1 MISLGG
7 SSRQSLAAL
16 RVALDGALKSASASD
31 CSHLSADLFNALNA
45 LESSAG
51 LRRAL
56 TDPARDAASK
66 SALVNDL
73 FGKSIKGSA
82 LTIITSAAGL
92 RWSAPSNFAD
102 AIEQIAAEAEAA
114 AANAD
119 GKLDGVQ
126 DELFVFSKAL
136 IENPELRAALTNN
149 GDTLARKVELIKN
162 IFGSKFSPS
171 TIKLINQVVSGRSG
185 RSIEKVLSAHIHAVT
200 ARRNRVNAFVKS
212 SIALTSAQQ
221 EKLTSSLTKKIGQ
234 SVHLNIDIDP
244 SVIGGVSVRF
254 GDEVI
259 DGTIKNRLAE
269 ASRTLVS

>member
-16 RVALDGALKSASASD
+16 RVSLDGALKGASAGD
-31 CSHLSADLFNALNA
+31 CSHLSADLFSALGA

-82 LTIITSAAGL
+82 LTLITAAAGL

-102 AIEQIAAEAEAA
+102 AIEQIAVESEAA
-114 AANAD
+114 AANAEN
-119 GKLDGVQ
+119 KLDGVQ
-126 DELFVFSKAL
+126 DELFAFSKAL
-136 IENPELRAALTNN
+136 IENPELRSALTNS
-149 GDTLARKVELIKN
+149 GDTLARKVELVKN
-162 IFGSKFSPS
+162 IFGSKFSAS
-171 TIKLINQVVSGRSG
+171 TIKLVNQVVTGRSG

-221 EKLTSSLTKKIGQ
+221 EKLVSSLTSKIGQ

>member
-16 RVALDGALKSASASD
+16 RVALDGALKGASAGD
-31 CSHLSADLFNALNA
+31 CSHLSADLFNALGA

-66 SALVNDL
+66 SALVSDL
-73 FGKSIKGSA
+73 FGKSIKGPA
-82 LTIITSAAGL
+82 LALITTAAGL
-92 RWSAPSNFAD
+92 RWSAPADFAD

-114 AANAD
+114 AANAEN
-119 GKLDGVQ
+119 KLDQVQ
-126 DELFVFSKAL
+126 DELFAFSKSL

-149 GDTLARKVELIKN
+149 GDTLVRKVELVKN
-162 IFGSKFSPS
+162 IFASKFGTS
-171 TIKLINQVVSGRSG
+171 TIKLVNQIVSGRSG

-212 SIALTSAQQ
+212 SIALTSTQQ
-221 EKLTSSLTKKIGQ
+221 EKLASSLTKKIGQ
-234 SVHLNIDIDP
+234 SVHLNIDIDKT
-244 SVIGGVSVRF
+244 VIGGISVRF

>member
-16 RVALDGALKSASASD
+16 RVSLDAALKGASAGD
-31 CSHLSADLFNALNA
+31 CSHLSADLFSALVA
-45 LESSAG
+45 LETSAG

-56 TDPARDAASK
+56 TDPARDAKSK
-66 SALVNDL
+66 GTLVSDL
-73 FGKSIKGSA
+73 FGKTIKGGA
-82 LTIITSAAGL
+82 LDLISIAASL
-92 RWSAPSNFAD
+92 RWSTPSDFAD
-102 AIEQIAAEAEAA
+102 AIEQIAVEAQAA
-114 AANAD
+114 AANAEN
-119 GKLDGVQ
+119 KLDAVQ
-126 DELFVFSKAL
+126 DELFAFGKAL
-136 IENPELRAALTNN
+136 IENPDLRAALTSSS
-149 GDTLARKVELIKN
+149 DTAERKAELAKN
-162 IFGSKFSPS
+162 IFGSKFSNA
-171 TIKLINQVVSGRSG
+171 TTNLINQIVSGRSG
-185 RSIEKVLSAHIHAVT
+185 RSIEKTLAAHIHAVT

-212 SIALTSAQQ
+212 SIALTSGQQ
-221 EKLTSSLTKKIGQ
+221 EKLVNSLTKKIGQ

>member
-16 RVALDGALKSASASD
+16 RVALDGALKGASAGD
-31 CSHLSADLFNALNA
+31 CSHLSADLFNALGA

-66 SALVNDL
+66 SALVSDL
-73 FGKSIKGSA
+73 FGKSIKGPA
-82 LTIITSAAGL
+82 LALITTAAGL
-92 RWSAPSNFAD
+92 RWSAPADFAD

-114 AANAD
+114 AANAEN
-119 GKLDGVQ
+119 KLDQVQ
-126 DELFVFSKAL
+126 DELFAFSKSL

-149 GDTLARKVELIKN
+149 GDTLVRKVELVKN
-162 IFGSKFSPS
+162 IFGSKFGIS
-171 TIKLINQVVSGRSG
+171 TIKLVNQVVSGRSG

-212 SIALTSAQQ
+212 SIALTSTQQ
-221 EKLTSSLTKKIGQ
+221 EKLASSLTKKIGQ
-234 SVHLNIDIDP
+234 SVHLNIDIDKT
-244 SVIGGVSVRF
+244 VIGGISVRF

>member
-16 RVALDGALKSASASD
+16 RVALDGALKGASAGD
-31 CSHLSADLFNALNA
+31 CSHLSADLFNALGA

-66 SALVNDL
+66 SALVSDL
-73 FGKSIKGSA
+73 FGKSIKGPA
-82 LTIITSAAGL
+82 LALITTAAGL
-92 RWSAPSNFAD
+92 RWSAPADFAD

-114 AANAD
+114 AANAEN
-119 GKLDGVQ
+119 KLDQVQ
-126 DELFVFSKAL
+126 DELFAFSKSL

-149 GDTLARKVELIKN
+149 GDTLVRKVELVKN
-162 IFGSKFSPS
+162 IFGSKFGIS
-171 TIKLINQVVSGRSG
+171 TIKLVNQVVSGRSG

-221 EKLTSSLTKKIGQ
+221 EKLASSLTKKIGQ
-234 SVHLNIDIDP
+234 SVHLNIDIDK
-244 SVIGGVSVRF
+244 SLIGGISVRF

>member
-16 RVALDGALKSASASD
+16 RVALDGALKSASAGD
-31 CSHLSADLFNALNA
+31 CSHLSADLFNALGA

-66 SALVNDL
+66 SALVSDL
-73 FGKSIKGSA
+73 FGKSIKGPA
-82 LTIITSAAGL
+82 LALITTAAGL
-92 RWSAPSNFAD
+92 RWSAPADFAD

-114 AANAD
+114 AANAEN
-119 GKLDGVQ
+119 KLDQVQ
-126 DELFVFSKAL
+126 DELFAFSKSL

-149 GDTLARKVELIKN
+149 GDTLVRKVELVKN
-162 IFGSKFSPS
+162 IFGSKFGTS
-171 TIKLINQVVSGRSG
+171 TIKLVNQIVSGRSG

-221 EKLTSSLTKKIGQ
+221 EKLASSLTKKIGQ
-234 SVHLNIDIDP
+234 SVHLNIDIDKT
-244 SVIGGVSVRF
+244 VIGGISVRF

>member
-16 RVALDGALKSASASD
+16 RVALDGALKGASAGD
-31 CSHLSADLFNALNA
+31 CSHLSEDLFNALGA

-66 SALVNDL
+66 SALVSDL
-73 FGKSIKGSA
+73 FGKSIKGPA
-82 LTIITSAAGL
+82 LALITTAAGL
-92 RWSAPSNFAD
+92 RWSAPADFAD

-114 AANAD
+114 AANAEN
-119 GKLDGVQ
+119 KLDQVQ
-126 DELFVFSKAL
+126 DELFAFSKSL

-149 GDTLARKVELIKN
+149 GDTLVRKVELVKN
-162 IFGSKFSPS
+162 IFGSKFGTS
-171 TIKLINQVVSGRSG
+171 TIKLVNQIVSGRSG

-221 EKLTSSLTKKIGQ
+221 EKLASSLTKKIGQ
-234 SVHLNIDIDP
+234 SVHLNIDIDKT
-244 SVIGGVSVRF
+244 VIGGLSVRF

>member
-16 RVALDGALKSASASD
+16 RVALDGALKGASAGD
-31 CSHLSADLFNALNA
+31 CSHLSADLFNALGA

-66 SALVNDL
+66 SALVSDL
-73 FGKSIKGSA
+73 FGKSIKGPA
-82 LTIITSAAGL
+82 LALITTAAGL
-92 RWSAPSNFAD
+92 RWSAPADFAD

-114 AANAD
+114 AANAEN
-119 GKLDGVQ
+119 KLDQVQ
-126 DELFVFSKAL
+126 DELFAFSKSL

-149 GDTLARKVELIKN
+149 GDTLVRKVELVKN
-162 IFGSKFSPS
+162 IFGSKFGIS
-171 TIKLINQVVSGRSG
+171 TIKLVNQVVSGRSG

-212 SIALTSAQQ
+212 SIALTSTQQ
-221 EKLTSSLTKKIGQ
+221 EKLASSLTKKIGQ
-234 SVHLNIDIDP
+234 SVHLNIDIDKTL
-244 SVIGGVSVRF
+244 IGGISVRF

>member
-1 MISLGG
+1 MITLGG

-16 RVALDGALKSASASD
+16 RVALDGALNGASAGD
-31 CSHLSADLFNALNA
+31 CSHLSADLFNVLGG

-56 TDPARDAASK
+56 TDPARDSASK
-66 SALVNDL
+66 SSLVSDL

-82 LTIITSAAGL
+82 LILITNAAGM
-92 RWSAPSNFAD
+92 RWSAPADFAD
-102 AIEQIAAEAEAA
+102 AIEQIAVEAEAA
-114 AANAD
+114 AANAEN
-119 GKLDGVQ
+119 KLDQVQ
-126 DELFVFSKAL
+126 DELFAFSKSL
-136 IENPELRAALTNN
+136 IENPDLRAALTNN
-149 GDTLARKVELIKN
+149 SDTLIRKVELVKN
-162 IFGSKFSPS
+162 IFGSKFGSS
-171 TIKLINQVVSGRSG
+171 TIKLVNQVVSGRSG
-185 RSIEKVLSAHIHAVT
+185 RSIEKVLSAYIHAVT

-212 SIALTSAQQ
+212 SIALTSVQQ

-234 SVHLNIDIDP
+234 SVHLNIDIDMT
-244 SVIGGVSVRF
+244 VIGGISVRF

>member
-7 SSRQSLAAL
+7 SSRQSMATL
-16 RVALDGALKSASASD
+16 RVALDGALKGASSSD
-31 CSHLSADLFNALNA
+31 CSRLSNELFTSLGA

-66 SALVNDL
+66 SALVADL
-73 FGKSIKGSA
+73 FKSSLKGAS
-82 LTIITSAAGL
+82 LELVTKAATL
-92 RWSAPSNFAD
+92 RWSAPGDLAD
-102 AIEQIAAEAEAA
+102 AVEQIAVEAEAG
-114 AANAD
+114 AANSD
-119 GKLDGVQ
+119 NKLDLVQ
-126 DELFVFSKAL
+126 DELFAFSKTL
-136 IENPELRAALTNN
+136 IENPELRTAFTTNS
-149 GDTLARKVELIKN
+149 DTLDRKLELAKS
-162 IFGSKFSPS
+162 IFGAKYSEF
-171 TIKLINQVVSGRSG
+171 TNRLIAQCVSGRSG
-185 RSIEKVLSAHIHAVT
+185 RSIEKTLSSFIHAVT

-212 SIALTSAQQ
+212 SIALNSAQQ
-221 EKLTSSLTKKIGQ
+221 EKLVSSLTKKIGQ
-234 SVHLNIDIDP
+234 SVHLNVEIDP

>member
-16 RVALDGALKSASASD
+16 RVALDGALKGASAGD
-31 CSHLSADLFNALNA
+31 CSHLSADLFNALGA

-66 SALVNDL
+66 SALVSDL
-73 FGKSIKGSA
+73 FGKTIKGPA
-82 LTIITSAAGL
+82 LALITTAAGL
-92 RWSAPSNFAD
+92 RWSAPADFAD

-114 AANAD
+114 AANAEN
-119 GKLDGVQ
+119 KLDQVQ
-126 DELFVFSKAL
+126 DELFAFSKSL

-149 GDTLARKVELIKN
+149 GDTLVRKVELVEN
-162 IFGSKFSPS
+162 IFASKFGTS
-171 TIKLINQVVSGRSG
+171 TIKLVNQIVSGRSG

-212 SIALTSAQQ
+212 SIALTSTQQ
-221 EKLTSSLTKKIGQ
+221 EKLASSLTKKIGQ
-234 SVHLNIDIDP
+234 SVHLNIDIDKT
-244 SVIGGVSVRF
+244 VIGGISVRF

>member
-16 RVALDGALKSASASD
+16 RVALDGALKGASAGD
-31 CSHLSADLFNALNA
+31 CSHLSADLFNALGA

-66 SALVNDL
+66 SALVSDL
-73 FGKSIKGSA
+73 FGKSIKGPA
-82 LTIITSAAGL
+82 LALITTAAGL
-92 RWSAPSNFAD
+92 RWSAPADFAD

-114 AANAD
+114 AANAEN
-119 GKLDGVQ
+119 KLDQVQ
-126 DELFVFSKAL
+126 DELFAFSKSL

-149 GDTLARKVELIKN
+149 GDTLVRKVELVKN
-162 IFGSKFSPS
+162 IFGSKFGTS
-171 TIKLINQVVSGRSG
+171 TIKLVNQIVSGRSG

-221 EKLTSSLTKKIGQ
+221 EKLASSLTKKIGQ
-234 SVHLNIDIDP
+234 SVHLNIDIDTT
-244 SVIGGVSVRF
+244 VIGGISVRF